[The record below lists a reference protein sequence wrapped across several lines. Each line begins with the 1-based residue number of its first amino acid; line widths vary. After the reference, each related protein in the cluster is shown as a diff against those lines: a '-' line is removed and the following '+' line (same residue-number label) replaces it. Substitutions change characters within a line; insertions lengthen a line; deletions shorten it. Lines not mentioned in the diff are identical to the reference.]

1 MCIDMSKEEQFQKV
15 ADKDDLKE
23 IKVEAD
29 GKQII
34 LSMVEG
40 KVCAIGGVTY
50 SRCYIFLIY
59 YGNSLKSYCLFVSTM
74 STCP

>member
-15 ADKDDLKE
+15 ADRDDLKE
-23 IKVEAD
+23 VKVEAD

-40 KVCAIGGVTY
+40 KVYAIGGSLTPAAIY
-50 SRCYIFLIY
+50 S
-59 YGNSLKSYCLFVSTM
+59 
-74 STCP
+74 